1 MSLKLHTRSLYGGYA
16 AIPKLCRWE
25 AFFCMNN
32 VAKYIVMSKRTVC
45 QHDLSLQIFQ
55 HIWGTTELLSS
66 FDSINVLR
74 PGSHVV
80 STDDWLHC
88 DQAPHRKGL
97 ACIQGLVNM
106 VDVGPDTGNW
116 QNHAVPCVPAV
127 KAANVA
133 LMCILAVFSPFLP
146 AGVPQT
152 DAIPVADACCT
163 LPTEHCLYVCVP
175 L

>member
-1 MSLKLHTRSLYGGYA
+1 MIS
-16 AIPKLCRWE
+16 
-25 AFFCMNN
+25 N
-32 VAKYIVMSKRTVC
+32 RTVC

-55 HIWGTTELLSS
+55 HLWGTTELLSS

-116 QNHAVPCVPAV
+116 QEHAVPCVPAV
-127 KAANVA
+127 RAANVA
-133 LMCILAVFSPFLP
+133 LMCMLAVFSHFSQLVFPRLTP
-146 AGVPQT
+146 YLLRML
-152 DAIPVADACCT
+152 VAHYQQNCVC
-163 LPTEHCLYVCVP
+163 LSVLHCKEGSCRLR
-175 L
+175 